1 MRFGLLILAQGL
13 ALAGLAAQL
22 GGWGWLLAWP
32 AVASVVVAVAYLA
45 DWTWIFGKRAD
56 GSLRWLPHLLLGPF
70 LWATWAVWHL
80 ARRLGREPAS
90 HEVVPGLWLGR
101 RPFLEE
107 LPPGCAL
114 VVDMTAEFPAHKAI
128 LAGVPYVCIPT
139 LDGTP
144 PAAELEAVLQRI
156 DDAAGP
162 VYIHCAAGH
171 GRSATLAACVL
182 IRRGL
187 AHDVHEAQAR
197 LRASR
202 PSVRLHRAQRAR
214 VAAITGTPL

>member
-13 ALAGLAAQL
+13 VLAGLAAQL
-22 GGWGWLLAWP
+22 GGWGWVLAWP

-70 LWATWAVWHL
+70 LWATWVVWHL

-128 LAGVPYVCIPT
+128 LAGVPTC
-139 LDGTP
+139 
-144 PAAELEAVLQRI
+144 
-156 DDAAGP
+156 
-162 VYIHCAAGH
+162 
-171 GRSATLAACVL
+171 
-182 IRRGL
+182 
-187 AHDVHEAQAR
+187 
-197 LRASR
+197 ASR
-202 PSVRLHRAQRAR
+202 PSTAPRPPPSSRPSSSASTTPPAR
-214 VAAITGTPL
+214 STSTAPPATGARRPWPPAS